1 MKKFG
6 FLLFLFVC
14 LWSFPHL
21 GEAATSTKVVLNGQ
35 ELSIPE
41 DVQNMQGSVMVPI
54 RVISENLGYKVQWNQ
69 SQGRVMIDGEGKS
82 IQLFIG
88 KKAASV
94 GNKTYDL
101 NTAPVVQKGTTLVP
115 IRLVSEQ
122 MGIGVDWN
130 NSDKIVTLSSTD
142 TGTGTDT
149 STGGGTNSGSTTE
162 DAENGLALVNGISFS
177 ESRLLVTLSK
187 GVTPKVSKMD
197 APNRIVIDL
206 PATDFSKAFI
216 AQDQNT
222 SVDGI
227 SSLNVVNNDN
237 VSQVRYSQFSSDP
250 SSIRLVIDLKN
261 KQNYEVFT
269 EGSLLI
275 VDLVAD
281 NGKPAPTPPATPPTT
296 GPTQPGTGVGTDG
309 KKVIVIDAGHGDQDP
324 GAIGSQTSEKRLNL
338 GLALKVEALLK
349 DDPSIDVVLT
359 RSDDTFLPLKERVKI
374 AEKLNADV
382 FVSIHANSGSS
393 SAASGTETYYQRTSS
408 KKLAQTIHKYLVA
421 ATGFKDRGVQYGNF
435 HVIRETTMPA
445 VLLEVGFISNRA
457 EESKMMDSA
466 KQDQV
471 AASIVKGIKEY
482 LGVF

>member
-1 MKKFG
+1 MKRFG
-6 FLLFLFVC
+6 FLVFLFVF

-69 SQGRVMIDGEGKS
+69 ADGRVMIDGEGKS
-82 IQLFIG
+82 IQLLIG

-101 NTAPVVQKGTTLVP
+101 NTAPVVQNGTTLVP

-122 MGIGVDWN
+122 MGIDVHWN
-130 NSDKIVTLSSTD
+130 NSDKIVTLTTPD
-142 TGTGTDT
+142 A
-149 STGGGTNSGSTTE
+149 STGGGTNSGSGNGT
-162 DAENGLALVNGISFS
+162 AENGLALVNGISFS
-177 ESRLLVTLSK
+177 ESRLLVTLDK

-197 APNRIVIDL
+197 SPDRIVVDL
-206 PATDFSKAFI
+206 PKTDFSPAFAAQGPDASVGQI
-216 AQDQNT
+216 A
-222 SVDGI
+222 
-227 SSLNVVNNDN
+227 SLDVPNNDN
-237 VSQVRYSQFSSDP
+237 VSQVRYSQFSTDP
-250 SSIRLVIDLKN
+250 SSVRIVIDLKN
-261 KQNYEVFT
+261 KQDYEVFT

-281 NGKPAPTPPATPPTT
+281 NGTSTEPDSTT
-296 GPTQPGTGVGTDG
+296 GPTQPGTGVGDSG
-309 KKVIVIDAGHGDQDP
+309 KKVVVIDAGHGDQDP
-324 GAIGSQTSEKRLNL
+324 GAIGSQTSEKKLNL

-349 DDPSIDVVLT
+349 NDPNIDVVLT
-359 RSDDTFLPLKERVKI
+359 RSDDTFLQLKERVKI
-374 AEKLNADV
+374 AEKLGADV
-382 FVSIHANSGSS
+382 FVSIHANSSGS
-393 SAASGTETYYQRTSS
+393 SAASGTETYYQRASS
-408 KKLAQTIHKYLVA
+408 KKLAQTIHKYFVA

-445 VLLEVGFISNRA
+445 VLLEVGFISNRT

-466 KQDQV
+466 KQDEI

-482 LGVF
+482 LSAS

>member
-6 FLLFLFVC
+6 FLVFLFVF

-54 RVISENLGYKVQWNQ
+54 RVISENLNYKVQWNQ
-69 SQGRVMIDGEGKS
+69 SEGRVMIDGEGKS

-101 NTAPVVQKGTTLVP
+101 NTAPVVQNGTTLVP

-122 MGIGVDWN
+122 MGIGVHWN
-130 NSDKIVTLSSTD
+130 NNDKIVTLSTSEA
-142 TGTGTDT
+142 
-149 STGGGTNSGSTTE
+149 STGGGTNSGSETGN
-162 DAENGLALVNGISFS
+162 AENGLALVNGISFS
-177 ESRLLVTLSK
+177 ESRLLITLDK
-187 GVTPKVSKMD
+187 NVTPKVSKMD
-197 APNRIVIDL
+197 SPDRIVVDL
-206 PATDFSKAFI
+206 PETDFSPAFAAQGQDASVGQI
-216 AQDQNT
+216 AT
-222 SVDGI
+222 LSVP
-227 SSLNVVNNDN
+227 NNDN
-237 VSQVRYSQFSSDP
+237 VAQVRYSQFSTDP
-250 SSIRLVIDLKN
+250 SSVRVVIDLKN
-261 KQNYEVFT
+261 SRDYEVFT

-275 VDLVAD
+275 VDLV
-281 NGKPAPTPPATPPTT
+281 PPGTSPDPNATT
-296 GPTQPGTGVGTDG
+296 GPTQPGTGVGGSG
-309 KKVIVIDAGHGDQDP
+309 KKVVVIDAGHGDQDP
-324 GAIGSQTSEKRLNL
+324 GAIGSQTSEKKLNL

-349 DDPSIDVVLT
+349 NDPNIDVVLT
-359 RSDDTFLPLKERVKI
+359 RSDDTFLQLKERVKI
-374 AEKLNADV
+374 AEKLGADV
-382 FVSIHANSGSS
+382 FVSIHANSSGS
-393 SAASGTETYYQRTSS
+393 SAASGTETYYQRSSS
-408 KKLAQTIHKYLVA
+408 KKLAQTIHKYFVA

-466 KQDQV
+466 KQDEI
-471 AASIVKGIKEY
+471 AASVVKGIKEY
-482 LGVF
+482 LGAS